1 MPPEVVDRVY
11 CPQCEGNGY
20 PHTRAW
26 PVPGDWFIHFD
37 MEIARMFT
45 MARLDIDPS
54 LVNPGFIIDSG
65 FVH

>member
-11 CPQCEGNGY
+11 CPHCELKGY
-20 PHTRAW
+20 SHNKAW
-26 PVPGDWFIHFD
+26 PIPGDWFLHFD

-45 MARLDIDPS
+45 MARLDIDPT
-54 LVNPGFIIDSG
+54 LVNPGFIIDGG